1 MNTIFNRCFLPAE
14 KNPFLGDQQKKAGG
28 LQMEAPRKGM
38 I

>member
-1 MNTIFNRCFLPAE
+1 MPNRCFMPAE
-14 KNPFLGDQQKKAGG
+14 KDPFLETCKKAGG